1 MTEGGPVGTGLTPL
15 QRLEVEDQ
23 LTAAER
29 KLRLDPWRMLAAV
42 LVASAVQ
49 YPIFGM
55 SIAWAISC
63 VVVAVVIGAV
73 EIRDRRITTALVGEL
88 RSLLEPGG
96 PD

>member
-1 MTEGGPVGTGLTPL
+1 MTEAESPGTGLTPL
-15 QRLEVEDQ
+15 QRLELEDQ

-29 KLRLDPWRMLAAV
+29 KLRQDPWRMLAAV

-63 VVVAVVIGAV
+63 VVLAVVIGAV
-73 EIRDRRITTALVGEL
+73 EIRDRRKTKVLVGEL
-88 RSLLEPGG
+88 RSLLEPGE
-96 PD
+96 PQ